1 MVGGSWGMAIQHQRD
16 TRDGRTWP
24 ERADVAER
32 QLRGPQ
38 LFGAASVGTR
48 LAEIL
53 ADLTATVPQNASGAG
68 LALHLTEDVGRAA
81 GLAARHDAPEPST
94 AGAIG
99 HALGF
104 LESAFDPRSGRFR
117 VGRRIGGDWLA
128 QPASYEGHARVL
140 RGLSQIMVHADEEI
154 SRRRASRIFLHALA
168 ATAAFRDHRTVAAS
182 AIACADVVQA
192 PMSGGA
198 ASSHLTGVGRRLAVV
213 LADSMEFGG
222 PEWPW
227 PAPVVSAGSAT
238 LPHAVL
244 LAAHADDRSDWLR
257 YGIAALRWLVSAQ
270 MSRENHLSLIGSQ
283 GWWKRGTPPASFD
296 QRPGDALGLL
306 EAAAVAH
313 QVTGDR
319 EWVYVAEAAFAW
331 FLGQNDLRQPV
342 AEVAT
347 GTCHDGLRSD
357 GVDPGT
363 SLESALDW
371 FSSIL
376 AMQALRDRL
385 EADRPFAGARSTAL

>member
-1 MVGGSWGMAIQHQRD
+1 MAE
-16 TRDGRTWP
+16 G
-24 ERADVAER
+24 
-32 QLRGPQ
+32 QLRGAQP
-38 LFGAASVGTR
+38 FGAASVELR

-53 ADLTATVPQNASGAG
+53 ADLTDTAPQNAPRGVMVM
-68 LALHLTEDVGRAA
+68 HRTEDVARAA
-81 GLAARHDAPEPST
+81 GLAARHDATEAGT
-94 AGAIG
+94 TGAIG

-117 VGRRIGGDWLA
+117 IGRRTGGDWLD
-128 QPASYEGHARVL
+128 QPASFESHARVL
-140 RGLSQIMVHADEEI
+140 RGLSQIMGHADEEI

-213 LADSMEFGG
+213 LADSMETGG

-238 LPHAVL
+238 VPHAVL
-244 LAAHADDRSDWLR
+244 LAARADDRSDWLR
-257 YGIAALRWLVSAQ
+257 YGIVALRWLVSAQ
-270 MSRENHLSLIGSQ
+270 MSGGNHLSLIGSQ

-313 QVTGDR
+313 QITGDR

-331 FLGQNDLRQPV
+331 FLGQNDLGHPV

-357 GVDPGT
+357 GVDPAT

-385 EADRPFAGARSTAL
+385 EADRTFAGARSAVS